1 MKTLWSILSVIAL
14 ANLLALTGIVGY
26 LKMTDRLDGQRVR
39 ELRQLFAETGSQRKA
54 REEEAKSK
62 AEQDAA
68 AAKESAKKGTAPVT
82 AGDALDIKVQQSQV
96 DLTRMEALKRDVQ
109 VLQETLARGKQAL
122 SEERAALNKEK
133 KNFELARNIVR
144 KNKND
149 AQFKKSLATI
159 EGLKADKA
167 KTALQTLIDLKQVDQ
182 VVSYLNAMQE
192 RTRTKVIDEFIK
204 ADPKVATDLLE
215 RLRTRGYS
223 AVGTGGS
230 P

>member
-1 MKTLWSILSVIAL
+1 MKTLWSILSVIAM
-14 ANLLALTGIVGY
+14 ANLLALAGIVGY
-26 LKMTDRLDGQRVR
+26 LKVTDRLDAQRVR
-39 ELRQLFAETGSQRKA
+39 ELRQLFTETGSQRKA

-62 AEQDAA
+62 AESDAA
-68 AAKESAKKGTAPVT
+68 AAKENAKKGTAPVT

-109 VLQETLARGKQAL
+109 VLQETLARGKKAL
-122 SEERAALNKEK
+122 NDERAALDKEK
-133 KNFELARNIVR
+133 KDFELARDVVR
-144 KNKND
+144 KNEGD
-149 AQFKKSLATI
+149 VQFKKSLATI

-167 KTALQTLIDLKQVDQ
+167 KTALQALIDQKQVDQ

-192 RTRTKVIDEFIK
+192 RARTKVIDEFIK
-204 ADPKVATDLLE
+204 SDPKVATDLLE

-223 AVGTGGS
+223 VAGTGGS